1 MREKDIVEEAM
12 KEAGFNLPMVSES
25 LGYKTSGT
33 VWGMIRRSKTL
44 TVSSFVRILGC
55 MGFKVVV
62 IGRGKEWEIDV
73 TEVEHGKYKRVK
85 ERLIEEAEK
94 AEPEKFF
101 EKEKGYRMINGRKVV
116 EVAKGVWR
124 YE

>member
-1 MREKDIVEEAM
+1 MREKEVIEEAM
-12 KEAGFNLPMVSES
+12 RESGFNLPMVSES

-44 TVSSFVRILGC
+44 TVSSFVRILRC

-62 IGRGKEWEIDV
+62 IGHGREWEIDA
-73 TEVEHGKYKRVK
+73 TEVEHGKYKK
-85 ERLIEEAEK
+85 RLVENVEK
-94 AEPEKFF
+94 PEPKNFF
-101 EKEKGYRMINGRKVV
+101 EKQKEPLGYRMINGRKVV

>member
-1 MREKDIVEEAM
+1 MREKEVIEEAM
-12 KEAGFNLPMVSES
+12 RESGFNLPMVSES

-44 TVSSFVRILGC
+44 TVSSFVRILRC

-62 IGRGKEWEIDV
+62 IGHGREWEIDA

-94 AEPEKFF
+94 AEPKNFF
-101 EKEKGYRMINGRKVV
+101 EKQKGYRMINGRKVV
-116 EVAKGVWR
+116 EVSKGVWR